1 MALHAA
7 AIMVP
12 AKAYRMNVLV
22 ILFHSFDKRG
32 YHKRADWR
40 ARNRG
45 WRTFLVR
52 NYMRSTRQPPFRHR
66 QPTHEGVDPHAI
78 IVGLKRRIR
87 LTGSASHHRD
97 AHGPEDEARWR
108 MIEIVPLGGISEI
121 LPGDDLP
128 AILAQALASQGLVHR
143 SGDVLVV
150 TQKIVSKSEGR
161 FVRLD
166 DIVPGAEAER
176 LAAITRKDPRLVELV
191 LAESTAIVRA
201 IPHVLITRHRLGLVM
216 ANAGIDRSN
225 IGPGEAERALLL
237 PVDPDASAARIAA
250 ALDGPAVIIS
260 DSFGR
265 PWRYG
270 VVSVAIGASGLPSL
284 IDRRGDLDRD
294 GRPLEVTQIA
304 LADMIATAAGL
315 AAGEGAESIPAVLV
329 RGYAFT
335 DVDAPASALVRP
347 LTEDLFQ

>member
-1 MALHAA
+1 
-7 AIMVP
+7 
-12 AKAYRMNVLV
+12 
-22 ILFHSFDKRG
+22 
-32 YHKRADWR
+32 
-40 ARNRG
+40 
-45 WRTFLVR
+45 
-52 NYMRSTRQPPFRHR
+52 
-66 QPTHEGVDPHAI
+66 
-78 IVGLKRRIR
+78 
-87 LTGSASHHRD
+87 
-97 AHGPEDEARWR
+97 
-108 MIEIVPLGGISEI
+108 MIEIIPLAGIGEI

-128 AILAQALASQGLVHR
+128 AELMRVLDAQAYVYR
-143 SGDVLVV
+143 PGDVIVV

-166 DIVPGAEAER
+166 GIVPRPEAER
-176 LAAITRKDPRLVELV
+176 LAAITLKDPRLVELV
-191 LAESTAIVRA
+191 LQESIAIVRSV
-201 IPHVLITRHRLGLVM
+201 PHVLITRHRLGFVM

-225 IGPGEAERALLL
+225 LGPGNQDQALLL
-237 PVDPDASAARIAA
+237 PVDPDASAKRIAA
-250 ALDGPAVIIS
+250 ALQGPAVVIS

-315 AAGEGAESIPAVLV
+315 AAGEGAESIPAVLI
-329 RGYAFT
+329 RGYIPN
-335 DVDAPASALVRP
+335 DADPAVPASALVRP